1 MGAGVDICCIG
12 YTRDSSGKVQSRHI
26 QHVSNTIHQSTGA
39 GGNTDCFVL
48 EPVVNQVGNIIACE
62 SGTFDNPQRGRVY
75 NPEGLSPSLVTC
87 GGGNREKMII
97 VQSNPIEK
105 DADVSLPAVL
115 RAERTEFGK
124 SVRMNIEK
132 GKMKMSRHQ
141 MTELKPRPDGLT
153 NTLTGVQKDN
163 LLALPNELSPVN
175 EDQEGL
181 CRPLKAQY
189 YKNGKSNFEY
199 TGSYGA
205 TGAMEQNGP
214 RFRIRKLTPR
224 ECFRLMG
231 VPDANVDLIQ
241 QAGISNCQQYKMAGN
256 SIVVDCL
263 EHIFDKLFVH
273 KDNDDAQM
281 SLF

>member
-26 QHVSNTIHQSTGA
+26 QHVSNTIHSGTGG
-39 GGNTDCFVL
+39 GGNTDCFV
-48 EPVVNQVGNIIACE
+48 
-62 SGTFDNPQRGRVY
+62 F
-75 NPEGLSPSLVTC
+75 
-87 GGGNREKMII
+87 
-97 VQSNPIEK
+97 
-105 DADVSLPAVL
+105 
-115 RAERTEFGK
+115 
-124 SVRMNIEK
+124 IEK
-132 GKMKMSRHQ
+132 GKMEMSRHQ
-141 MTELKPRPDGLT
+141 MTELKPRPDGFT
-153 NTLTGVQKDN
+153 NTLTGVQKDH
-163 LLALPNELSPVN
+163 LLPLPNEDDMNDAEPKIIQKFGDRGTN
-175 EDQEGL
+175 
-181 CRPLKAQY
+181 QY
-189 YKNGKSNFEY
+189 SVCDMAHTIPSNPMSDRGQMLAEQKS
-199 TGSYGA
+199 
-205 TGAMEQNGP
+205 